1 MEPLLGKTL
10 AELQTIAIEAGLP
23 RFVGK
28 QLCEWIYRKRVTSF
42 EQMTN
47 ISLKA
52 RQALQE
58 RYVIG
63 RTEPTAEAVSK
74 DGTRKYLFP
83 ASVSKLGLPTDAN
96 VSASDGEE
104 RRHTSPSCRPA
115 ASDAT
120 VLPNAVECVYLPE
133 DDRATLCVSTQAGC
147 KMGCKFCMT
156 GTLGFHGNLTAD
168 AILAQILHF
177 LSPFTFNLSPLTNLV
192 LMGEGEPMDNID
204 NVLRALNVLT
214 SDWGLGWSP
223 KRITVSTV
231 GFLQKP
237 SATVNGQPALQRFL
251 EETDCHLAISLHNPN
266 PEERAAIMPAERL
279 TPISH
284 VLDLVRQY
292 DWSKQRRLSFEYIC
306 WAGVNDDI
314 AHAKQLLRLVSGL
327 PCRVNLIRFHQSTN
341 SPQDVQALKSTN
353 SPKDVF
359 PASGVPTT
367 NRQWGASSD
376 EQRMVAFRDYLS
388 AHGVTCTIRKS
399 RGEDILA
406 ACGMLVNAL
415 QK

>member
-83 ASVSKLGLPTDAN
+83 IQAEMPDNRSNGSEKKTL
-96 VSASDGEE
+96 
-104 RRHTSPSCRPA
+104 
-115 ASDAT
+115 
-120 VLPNAVECVYLPE
+120 NAQRSTLNAQHSTLNYIECVYLPE
-133 DDRATLCVSTQAGC
+133 DDRVTLCVSTQAGC

-177 LSPFTFNLSPLTNLV
+177 PDLTNLV

-204 NVLRALNVLT
+204 HVLRALNVLT
-214 SDWGLGWSP
+214 SDWGLAWSP

-231 GFLQKP
+231 GILKASPLPSPEGKGEQKN
-237 SATVNGQPALQRFL
+237 SLQRFL

-266 PEERAAIMPAERL
+266 PEERAAIMPAEHL

-314 AHAKQLLRLVSGL
+314 AHAKQLIRLVSGL
-327 PCRVNLIRFHQSTN
+327 PCRVNLIRFHQTSDT
-341 SPQDVQALKSTN
+341 QA
-353 SPKDVF
+353 SPKDSNLQTLKQAQRAQTSYQSQPLF
-359 PASGVPTT
+359 PA
-367 NRQWGASSD
+367 SD

-388 AHGVTCTIRKS
+388 AHGVTCTIRRS

>member
-83 ASVSKLGLPTDAN
+83 IQAEMPDNRS
-96 VSASDGEE
+96 SDSEK
-104 RRHTSPSCRPA
+104 RTRDTQRS
-115 ASDAT
+115 T
-120 VLPNAVECVYLPE
+120 LNYIECVYLPE
-133 DDRATLCVSTQAGC
+133 DDRVTLCVSTQAGC

-177 LSPFTFNLSPLTNLV
+177 PDLTNLV

-204 NVLRALNVLT
+204 HVLRALNVLT
-214 SDWGLGWSP
+214 SDWGLAWSP

-237 SATVNGQPALQRFL
+237 SATGNQQPALQRFL

-314 AHAKQLLRLVSGL
+314 AHAKQLLRLVSSL
-327 PCRVNLIRFHQSTN
+327 PCRVNLIRFHQTSDT
-341 SPQDVQALKSTN
+341 QA
-353 SPKDVF
+353 SPKDSNLQTLKQAQRAQTSYQSQPSF
-359 PASGVPTT
+359 PA
-367 NRQWGASSD
+367 SD

-388 AHGVTCTIRKS
+388 AHGVTCTIRRS

>member
-83 ASVSKLGLPTDAN
+83 IQAEMPDNRSNDSEKRTRNTQHSTLN
-96 VSASDGEE
+96 YI
-104 RRHTSPSCRPA
+104 
-115 ASDAT
+115 
-120 VLPNAVECVYLPE
+120 ECVYLPE
-133 DDRATLCVSTQAGC
+133 DDRVTLCVSTQAGC

-177 LSPFTFNLSPLTNLV
+177 PDLTNLV

-204 NVLRALNVLT
+204 HVLRALNVLT
-214 SDWGLGWSP
+214 SDWGLAWSP

-231 GFLQKP
+231 GILKASPLPSPEGKGEQKI
-237 SATVNGQPALQRFL
+237 SLQRFL

-341 SPQDVQALKSTN
+341 SPQDVQALKSSN
-353 SPKDVF
+353 SPQDVF
-359 PASGVPTT
+359 PAS
-367 NRQWGASSD
+367 D
-376 EQRMVAFRDYLS
+376 ELRMVAFRDYLS
-388 AHGVTCTIRKS
+388 AHGVTCTIRRS